1 MDQIRIENLEV
12 YCHHGVLKE
21 ETVLGQK
28 FLVALIL
35 YTDTKKAGH
44 SDDLSYSIDYAEI
57 SHFVEEKR
65 KEKNYQLIEAA
76 AEQLAGELL
85 RKFRALEKIC
95 VEIKKPWAP
104 ILLPIDY
111 VSVTIERKWT
121 TVYLSVGSNMGNRE
135 EHIENAIE
143 MLRDDF
149 GIRKVKESVLI
160 DNEPYGYTD
169 QPNFLNGAVSLE
181 TIYSPWELLDVLHK
195 IEKEGH
201 RVRDIRW
208 GPRTIDLDIVFYGE
222 EIINDDDLVIPHRDM
237 HRRRFV
243 LEPLSE
249 LAPWAVHPVFH
260 KTVYEMLQQLTEKE
274 RN

>member
-1 MDQIRIENLEV
+1 MDQIRMENLEV

-28 FLVALIL
+28 FLVSLIL

>member
-28 FLVALIL
+28 FLVSLIL

-57 SHFVEEKR
+57 SHFVEEKM